1 MQIKDLFL
9 EQLDA
14 EARKTR
20 RAVAA
25 VPEGFD
31 DWRPHA
37 KSMPLGQLVMLVAG
51 VPAWFGLIIRGEELD
66 VKPADGPHHK
76 PAAIHTS
83 AERVA
88 AVEQSC
94 ADARAAL
101 METSDQHL
109 MEPWRLLEAGKVMM
123 TVPRHEMLRDTFMHL
138 AHHRGQLTVY
148 IRMTGGMVPAIY
160 GPSADE
166 SRYD

>member
-1 MQIKDLFL
+1 MLMRDFFL

-20 RAVAA
+20 RAVAS
-25 VPEGFD
+25 VPEGLD
-31 DWRPHA
+31 AWLPHE
-37 KSMPLGQLVMLVAG
+37 KSMPLSQLVMLVAG
-51 VPAWFGLIIRGEELD
+51 GPSWIALIIHEGELD
-66 VKPADGPHHK
+66 VKPADGAHHK

-83 AERVA
+83 AERIA
-88 AVEQSC
+88 AVEKSC
-94 ADARAAL
+94 GEARAAL
-101 METSDQHL
+101 METTDDHL
-109 MEPWRLLEAGKVMM
+109 MEPWSLLETGKVMM

-148 IRMTGGMVPAIY
+148 IRMTGGIVPAIY